1 MKKVFALLLPLI
13 FISAVSFASPRSL
26 EAFLSHS
33 TFSIPDQGPYLETY
47 LQIQGNSLTYVQ
59 KPSGKFQG
67 SIQVTMII
75 RKDTAIV
82 DFRKYELFSTEV
94 NDTTSILPDFID
106 QQRFILPNGNYSL
119 DLNISD
125 VNKTTKPVIV
135 SIPIEID
142 IPENSISI
150 SGIQMIETFN
160 KTTEQNLLSKSGYDL
175 VPYVDNF
182 FPTDKS
188 KLTFYAEIY
197 NPLPVSG
204 DLDKVLVSA
213 HIESFESKKMLNDYV
228 RVKREE
234 SRQVIALF
242 SEFDISN
249 LPSGN
254 YNLVVTVRNK
264 KNEVIAQKASFFQRL
279 NSNISNIA
287 SDLANIDI
295 SSSFA
300 LRYSNTDTLRENIRS
315 LRPIATQMEQI
326 FINTQLMSSDIQSL
340 QQFLYN
346 FWLNRNEVDPAG
358 AWDKYRI
365 EVIKV
370 NNSYSTQVKKGY
382 DTDMGRVYLQYG
394 PPNTITDVPFDAG
407 GLLNDPSIPYQIWH
421 YYTINNNRERNKKF
435 VFAASELMVK
445 DYTLIHSDA
454 SGEIQNYNW
463 QTELVRM
470 RGTDE
475 MDADKL
481 KRDRSRPADLYR
493 NPR

>member
-13 FISAVSFASPRSL
+13 ITASASFASARSL

-33 TFSIPDQGPYLETY
+33 TFSIPDRGPYLETY

-75 RKDTAIV
+75 RKDTAII
-82 DFRKYELFSTEV
+82 DFRKYELFSTEL

-125 VNKTTKPVIV
+125 VNKTSKPVIV

-142 IPENSISI
+142 IPEKAVSV
-150 SGIQMIETFN
+150 SGIQMIETFS

-197 NPLPVSG
+197 NPLPASAE
-204 DLDKVLVSA
+204 LDKFLVSA

-228 RVKREE
+228 RIKREE
-234 SRQVIALF
+234 ARQVIALF
-242 SEFDISN
+242 SEFDITN

-264 KNEVIAQKASFFQRL
+264 QNEIIAQKNAFFQRF
-279 NSNISNIA
+279 NSNISNLA
-287 SDLANIDI
+287 SDLSSIDI
-295 SSSFA
+295 SSSFV
-300 LRYSNTDTLRENIRS
+300 LRYTNMDTLRENIKS

-326 FINTQLMSSDIQSL
+326 FINSQLMSSDIQSL

-346 FWLNRNEVDPAG
+346 FWLTRNEVDPSG

-421 YYTINNNRERNKKF
+421 YYTINNRERNKKF
-435 VFAASELMVK
+435 VFAASELKVK
-445 DYTLIHSDA
+445 DYTLIHSDVT
-454 SGEIQNYNW
+454 GEIQNYNW
-463 QTELVRM
+463 QAELVRM
-470 RGTDE
+470 KSGNE

-481 KRDRSRPADLYR
+481 KRDRGRSATYYN
-493 NPR
+493 NPF

>member
-1 MKKVFALLLPLI
+1 MKKVFALLLPLLI
-13 FISAVSFASPRSL
+13 MHAASIASPRSL

-33 TFSIPDQGPYLETY
+33 TFSIPGEGPYLETY
-47 LQIQGNSLTYVQ
+47 LQVQGNSLTYTQ
-59 KPSGKFQG
+59 NSAGKFQG
-67 SIQVTMII
+67 SIQVTLII
-75 RKDTAIV
+75 RKDTAII
-82 DFRKYELFSTEV
+82 DFRKYELFSPEL
-94 NDTTSILPDFID
+94 NDTTSILPNFID
-106 QQRFILPNGNYSL
+106 QQRFALPNGSYTI
-119 DLNISD
+119 DLTISD
-125 VNKTTKPVIV
+125 INKTSKPVIV
-135 SIPIEID
+135 SIPLEIAV
-142 IPENSISI
+142 PEDAISI
-150 SGIQMIETFN
+150 SGIQMIETFS

-197 NPLPVSG
+197 NPLPVSD
-204 DLDKVLVSA
+204 DLDKFLISG

-228 RVKREE
+228 RIKREE

-242 SEFDISN
+242 SEFDITN

-264 KNEVIAQKASFFQRL
+264 KNEVIAQNTAFFQRF
-279 NSNISNIA
+279 NANISNMA
-287 SDLANIDI
+287 TDLTSVDI
-295 SSSFA
+295 SSSFV
-300 LRYSNTDTLRENIRS
+300 LRYTNMDTLRESIKS

-326 FINTQLMSSDIQSL
+326 FINSQLMSSDIHSL

-346 FWLNRNEVDPAG
+346 FWLTRNEVDPSG

-421 YYTINNNRERNKKF
+421 YYTINNRERNKKF
-435 VFAASELMVK
+435 VFAASELKVK

-454 SGEIQNYNW
+454 TGEIQNYNW
-463 QTELVRM
+463 QRELVRM
-470 RGTDE
+470 RGTED
-475 MDADKL
+475 MDADRL
-481 KRDRSRPADLYR
+481 KRDRGRSATYYN
-493 NPR
+493 NPF